1 MKQEEID
8 EMARLDYAWE
18 LQEIRIRKRKLN
30 DPDYPLLGPYRE
42 DVLSEI
48 GFHKKQAEYFKRRVP
63 MKPKEYKNYLGLL
76 YICPCCDC
84 ELFYNHVEVIEIHK
98 RYNTYCGRCGQRL
111 MWE

>member
-1 MKQEEID
+1 MD

-48 GFHKKQAEYFKRRVP
+48 SFHKKQAEYFKRRVP
-63 MKPKEYKNYLGLL
+63 MKCKVNGSVIKLELFGRFQDLRSYD
-76 YICPCCDC
+76 CPCCGMKIFSAVRYCDC
-84 ELFYNHVEVIEIHK
+84 
-98 RYNTYCGRCGQRL
+98 CGQRL

>member
-1 MKQEEID
+1 MKQEILD
-8 EMARLDYAWE
+8 KLARLDYAWE

-48 GFHKKQAEYFKRRVP
+48 NFHKKQAEYFKRRLP
-63 MKPKEYKNYLGLL
+63 MKPKEYNKYIGTL
-76 YICPCCDC
+76 YSCPCCDYK
-84 ELFYNHVEVIEIHK
+84 LFYKEVDGIEFFK
-98 RYNTYCGRCGQRL
+98 LDNTYCGRCGQRL